1 MQQRSPVLSPATKLT
16 GGRTLLRLATAG
28 SVDDGKSTLVG
39 RLLFDTNS
47 VFADTLDHVEQVSKR
62 KGLDR
67 TDLALL
73 TDGLRAEREQGITI
87 DVAYRYFATPARK
100 FILADCP
107 GHVQYTR
114 NTVTGSSTA
123 DVIVLLVDARN
134 GVVEQTRRHLA
145 VASLL
150 RVPHVVLVVNKIDLV
165 NYSEDAF
172 TAIATDF
179 ALLARSLG
187 VLETHCIPVSAT
199 EGDNVVTRSHRTP
212 WYDGPTLLGHLE
224 NIDDTRL
231 AVGADLRFPVQYVI
245 RPQSAAHAPW
255 AARAPEVDGDYR
267 GYAGKIESGRVRPG
281 DEVVVL
287 PRGSHA
293 VIEAIDTPDGPLD
306 LAVAGQ
312 SVVMRLNT
320 DIDVSRGDILAATDA
335 PPAPTR
341 DLPATVCWLAE
352 RELTVGARVLVQ
364 HGTSLTKALVKS
376 IDGVLDLDFESGTV
390 PCWRPTVSL
399 ALNDIGRIRLT
410 LASPLPIDSYREH
423 RATGAFILVDDA
435 DGWTL
440 GAGLAGSTP
449 LSAKTTDNM
458 RPEPVER
465 HASTSSAR
473 MTPSTDLHHTAQQGK
488 PS

>member
-1 MQQRSPVLSPATKLT
+1 MSPTSTVRPSAAGTQAA
-16 GGRTLLRLATAG
+16 GRRTLLRLATAG

-47 VFADTLDHVEQVSKR
+47 VLTDTLDHVENVSRR

-67 TDLALL
+67 ADLALL

-150 RVPHVVLVVNKIDLV
+150 RVPHVILVVNKIDLV
-165 NYSEDAF
+165 DYSEDVF
-172 TAIATDF
+172 CRIATDF

-187 VLETHCIPVSAT
+187 VLDTHCIPVSAT

-212 WYDGPTLLGHLE
+212 WYDGPTVLGYLE
-224 NIDDTRL
+224 NVDDTRR
-231 AVGADLRFPVQYVI
+231 AVGSELRFPVQSVI
-245 RPQSAAHAPW
+245 RPQSAPPAPW
-255 AARAPEVDGDYR
+255 AARAPQIDGDYR
-267 GYAGKIESGRVRPG
+267 GYAGKIESGRVKVG
-281 DEVVVL
+281 EEIVVL
-287 PRGSHA
+287 PRTQHA
-293 VIEAIDTPDGPLD
+293 VVTGIDTPDGPLE

-312 SVVMRLNT
+312 SVVIRLDT
-320 DIDVSRGDILAATDA
+320 DIDVSRGDILASTDA
-335 PPAPTR
+335 PPAPVR
-341 DLPATVCWLAE
+341 ELSGTVCWLAE
-352 RELTVGARVLVQ
+352 RELTLGSRVLVQ
-364 HGTSLTKALVKS
+364 HGTSITKAIVRS
-376 IDGVLDLDFESGTV
+376 IDGVLDLDFEHGEV
-390 PCWRPTVSL
+390 PTWQPTATL
-399 ALNDIGRIRLT
+399 GLNDIGKVRLA
-410 LASPLPIDSYREH
+410 LASPLPVDPYREH
-423 RATGAFILVDDA
+423 RTTGAFIIVDEA

-440 GAGLAGSTP
+440 GAGMAGSTAFRQTAVP
-449 LSAKTTDNM
+449 GTSPTEQH
-458 RPEPVER
+458 PE
-465 HASTSSAR
+465 S
-473 MTPSTDLHHTAQQGK
+473 
-488 PS
+488 

>member
-1 MQQRSPVLSPATKLT
+1 MATRSPALAT

-47 VFADTLDHVEQVSKR
+47 VLTDTLDHVEQVSR
-62 KGLDR
+62 RRGLDR
-67 TDLALL
+67 ADLALL

-165 NYSEDAF
+165 DYDEAVFWSV
-172 TAIATDF
+172 ATDF

-187 VLETHCIPVSAT
+187 VRDTHCIPVSAT
-199 EGDNVVTRSHRTP
+199 EGDNVVTRSARTP
-212 WYDGPTLLGHLE
+212 WYDGPTVLGYLE
-224 NIDDTRL
+224 TVDDRPL
-231 AVGADLRFPVQYVI
+231 AVGSDFRFPVQHVV
-245 RPQSAAHAPW
+245 RPQSAALAPW
-255 AARAPEVDGDYR
+255 AARAPQVDGDYR
-267 GYAGKIESGRVRPG
+267 GYAGKIESGRVRVG
-281 DEVVVL
+281 EEVVVL

-293 VIEAIDTPDGPLD
+293 VVEAIDTPDGPLEI
-306 LAVAGQ
+306 AGAGQ
-312 SVVMRLNT
+312 SVVLRLAQ
-320 DIDVSRGDILAATDA
+320 DVDVSRGDILAATDA
-335 PPAPTR
+335 PPAPVR
-341 DLPATVCWLAE
+341 DLTATVCWLAE
-352 RELTVGARVLVQ
+352 RELRPGARVLVQ
-364 HGTSLTKALVKS
+364 HGTSVTKAIVKAVES
-376 IDGVLDLDFESGTV
+376 ALELDFEAGAV
-390 PCWRPTVSL
+390 PGWVPADTLR
-399 ALNDIGRIRLT
+399 LNDIGRVRLA
-410 LASPLPIDSYREH
+410 LASPLPIDPYKEH
-423 RATGAFILVDDA
+423 RTTGAFILVDEA

-440 GAGLAGSTP
+440 GAGMAGTTP
-449 LSAKTTDNM
+449 MPTSAPDP
-458 RPEPVER
+458 R
-465 HASTSSAR
+465 
-473 MTPSTDLHHTAQQGK
+473 HTAPPESE